1 MMTSPDL
8 TRHFLSPRKES
19 LPTLR
24 LAFILEGRSE
34 KGHGQRQANESI
46 LYAICS
52 RLQKKCTRT
61 KHEHGI
67 LAGGGIWGMQTNA
80 KLQLA
85 QGEQAHVEDRTKDMY
100 IHMYIY
106 IYI

>member
-1 MMTSPDL
+1 MTTSPDL

-24 LAFILEGRSE
+24 LALIWREDLKRGMVKDKLMRVFYMPYATDCKRNA
-34 KGHGQRQANESI
+34 HGQNMNMEY
-46 LYAICS
+46 LWW
-52 RLQKKCTRT
+52 
-61 KHEHGI
+61 
-67 LAGGGIWGMQTNA
+67 GIWGMQTHA